1 MPAKGEQN
9 MDRDDEKGVQ
19 DSYEPSVAGQPNREA
34 AVASREEI
42 LQKALELANLFASSS
57 EVDFFRR
64 AEQQIDGNT
73 HVQQLIKAIKKK
85 QKEIVGF
92 EAFGNKDMTAA
103 IEAEIAGLQE
113 EMDNIPIVQEYQQ
126 SQSEI
131 NYLLQ
136 EVIGAVRD
144 TVSAKIDLE
153 KE

>member
-1 MPAKGEQN
+1 MGKD
-9 MDRDDEKGVQ
+9 DRKDTQAQSQAVPDGQ
-19 DSYEPSVAGQPNREA
+19 QPLAAGQPHPQA
-34 AVASREEI
+34 AVVSREEI
-42 LQKALELANLFASSS
+42 LQKAAELADLFATSS

-73 HVQQLIKAIKKK
+73 HVQQLISAIKKK

-103 IEAEIAGLQE
+103 IEAEIARLQE
-113 EMDNIPIVQEYQQ
+113 EMDHIPIVQEYQQ

-144 TVSAKIDLE
+144 TVSSKIDLE

>member
-1 MPAKGEQN
+1 MGKD
-9 MDRDDEKGVQ
+9 DRKDTQTQQ
-19 DSYEPSVAGQPNREA
+19 DSGQPVAAGQPHPQA
-34 AVASREEI
+34 AVVSREEI
-42 LQKALELANLFASSS
+42 LHKAAELADLFATSS

-64 AEQQIDGNT
+64 AERQIDGNT
-73 HVQQLIKAIKKK
+73 HVQRLISAIKKK

-113 EMDNIPIVQEYQQ
+113 ELDNIPIVQEYQQ